1 MPAGD
6 PGKEQFRDAI
16 TTLRNRAIIGYIGQ
30 VFNLRNEVL
39 GNSEIAI
46 RSGFETPV
54 QAHFNDL
61 LINLDRWRRRITYNP
76 SGKDLKDL
84 EAEAR
89 KLDENISGAKDNPQ
103 SQAGGTG
110 AGTQTS
116 IDNAGGDDE
125 ARPAGGLRIL
135 PFALDGSDPNI
146 KLLSQLELRNPLAL
160 DVIGAIDEHIVS
172 ATRLEDRLLTT
183 RITWYGSL
191 LLYSGLKDIWMIINA
206 FGGDNNQLP
215 IAAGVL
221 PAEEPRGPLASPNS
235 KGEVSGA
242 GPAAK

>member
-1 MPAGD
+1 MAAGD

-16 TTLRNRAIIGYIGQ
+16 TTFRNRALIGYVGQ
-30 VFNLRNEVL
+30 AFNLRNEVI

-54 QAHFNDL
+54 QSHFNDL

-76 SGKDLKDL
+76 SGQDLKTL
-84 EAEAR
+84 ETDSRNLSTTIA
-89 KLDENISGAKDNPQ
+89 GAGK
-103 SQAGGTG
+103 TG
-110 AGTQTS
+110 SGTQTT
-116 IDNAGGDDE
+116 IDQAGGDDE

-160 DVIGAIDEHIVS
+160 DLIGAIDEHIVS
-172 ATRLEDRLLTT
+172 ATRLEDRLATT

-191 LLYSGLKDIWMIINA
+191 ILYSGLKDIWTIINA
-206 FGGDNNQLP
+206 FGGDSNQLP
-215 IAAGVL
+215 IASGVL
-221 PAEEPRGPLASPNS
+221 PAEEPRGPQASPNS

-242 GPAAK
+242 AAIAGH